1 MKNLLGILLC
11 SVLTASTIYAAPAP
25 TGALT
30 GLFQINGN
38 GDQVWFSRGNL
49 QYQASTGTFQFA
61 TNQYS
66 AVGAANSNI
75 SSSNSGWID
84 LFGYGTSGFNDQNPY
99 KSVLNFSYG
108 TGDETSIAGTN
119 YDWGVYNPISN
130 GGNQAGLWRTLTAE
144 EWEYVFSKHN
154 HYQATVNGQTGLIL
168 VPKNFVNPGITLQY
182 SQGKYTENNYST
194 TQWTQLQNAGA
205 IFLPAGGMR
214 TGTEVTE
221 TGTEGYYWT
230 STNKSNSPSWA
241 SYVYF
246 KEGNVY
252 YGSTYTQPMA
262 YGYHVRLVA
271 DRVIDQYGVTVDGVE
286 LTELNYTD
294 PLNNGEVAY
303 NPSTKELTLNSAT
316 LVASTGVTN
325 VIGSIE
331 AITVKL
337 IGTNSIKNTHGA
349 AFNLA
354 AGSVIR
360 GEGELVISSTQGAS
374 RSKLSFADG
383 LGIAGAKAYNT
394 NMVYITEITTQ
405 ALSPAF
411 SVAADYTVQF
421 TLGNLQYNASLDI
434 WRFAQPPY
442 IYHENETTDPLK
454 GKWSSLHQWDES
466 QWSDAAVYNGNN
478 QKNQWCMLT
487 VNEWKYLL
495 FQRNN
500 SLYLY
505 SKGSIDGVL
514 GLIVLPDE
522 WTLPAGLSFVN
533 NVLYQ
538 NGDNAYSAADWAKME
553 ANGAVFFPMDGFIQY
568 SDYNGI
574 YTPIYN
580 QTAYLWTANPA
591 EGNEKAY
598 MEFSSGNPDL
608 TKTHHPFSSMSVRLV
623 KVNPSTTA
631 VENVHTDNQIV
642 KYIVNGQLLIKHN
655 GRIYDVRG
663 IEVK

>member
-1 MKNLLGILLC
+1 MKRYFLSLALALC
-11 SVLTASTIYAAPAP
+11 ALCLNAAPAP

-30 GLFQINGN
+30 GLFQINDN

-61 TNQYS
+61 TNQY
-66 AVGAANSNI
+66 ACIGDANSNI
-75 SSSNSGWID
+75 SSANNGWID
-84 LFGYGTSGFNDQNPY
+84 LFGYGTSGFNNQNPY
-99 KSVLNFSYG
+99 KSVLDFSYG

-130 GGNQAGLWRTLTAE
+130 GGNQAGAWRTLTAA
-144 EWEYVFSKHN
+144 EWEYIFSKHN

-182 SQGKYTENNYST
+182 SQGKYTENNFST

-214 TGTEVTE
+214 TGTEVAE
-221 TGTEGYYWT
+221 IGAEGYYWT
-230 STNKSNSPSWA
+230 STNKSNSTSWA

-286 LTELNYTD
+286 LTELNYAD

-303 NPSTKELTLNSAT
+303 NPSTKELTLNSST
-316 LVASTGVTN
+316 MEASTGVTN
-325 VIGSIE
+325 VISSTD

-349 AFNLA
+349 AFDLA
-354 AGSVIR
+354 LGSVIR

-374 RSKLSFADG
+374 CSALSFADG
-383 LGIAGAKAYNT
+383 LGIAGAKEYNT

-411 SVAADYTVQF
+411 SVAADNTVQF

-434 WRFAQPPY
+434 WRFAQAPY
-442 IYHENETTDPLK
+442 TYHENETTDPLK
-454 GKWSSLHQWDES
+454 GKWSSLHQWDEN

-478 QKNQWCMLT
+478 QKNQWRLLT
-487 VNEWKYLL
+487 VNEWRYLL
-495 FQRNN
+495 FQRTN

-505 SKGSIDGVL
+505 SKGSIEGVL
-514 GLIVLPDE
+514 GLIVLPDD
-522 WTLPAGLSFVN
+522 WTLPTGLTFVN

-538 NGDNAYSAADWAKME
+538 YGDNEYSAADWAKME
-553 ANGAVFFPMDGFIQY
+553 ANGAVFFPLDGFIQY
-568 SDYNGI
+568 SDYSGT

-580 QTAYLWTANPA
+580 QVAYLWTAEPA
-591 EGNEKAY
+591 EGNDKAD

-608 TKTHHPFSSMSVRLV
+608 TKTHHPFCYMSVRLV
-623 KVNPSTTA
+623 KGDPTTED
-631 VENVHTDNQIV
+631 VENVHTDNQTV
-642 KYIVNGQLLIKHN
+642 KHILNGQLFIERNGQIYNAQGIK
-655 GRIYDVRG
+655 VQ
-663 IEVK
+663 